1 MSAKEINTLLTLMNQ
16 RQVHLTSTCKEIAEW
31 IDRQGDVP
39 AAGKIRDSL
48 RALEADEAQLRKR
61 LSSLRQDRPLPRF
74 RS

>member
-16 RQVHLTSTCKEIAEW
+16 RQARLTSTCKQIAEW

-39 AAGKIRDSL
+39 TAGQIRASL
-48 RALEADEAQLRKR
+48 RALEEEEAQVRKT

>member
-1 MSAKEINTLLTLMNQ
+1 MSAKEINALLSLMSQ
-16 RQVHLTSTCKEIAEW
+16 RQARLTTTCKEIAEW

-48 RALEADEAQLRKR
+48 RALEADEAQMRRTLHS
-61 LSSLRQDRPLPRF
+61 LSNDRPLPRF

>member
-1 MSAKEINTLLTLMNQ
+1 MSAKEINTVLTLMNQ
-16 RQVHLTSTCKEIAEW
+16 RQARLTSTCKEIAEW

-48 RALEADEAQLRKR
+48 RALEADEAQVRKS